1 MITRE
6 WSGVMTDAV
15 EKDSGAI
22 TAFFNGPEGDV
33 GPRLSNGRT
42 VGDLSH
48 VHELGKMAAK
58 DALKLYSKL
67 L

>member
-1 MITRE
+1 
-6 WSGVMTDAV
+6 MTDAV
-15 EKDSGAI
+15 EKESGAI

-42 VGDLSH
+42 VGDLRH

-58 DALKLYSKL
+58 DA
-67 L
+67 